1 MNRSL
6 KGVGRAGVKAC
17 AAVVV
22 AGVVVVGGGAAA
34 WGVDGSW
41 WYGSYGVAEVNAQGA
56 DGHGVTVAVID
67 SGINPRVPMLADAD
81 LVVHEP
87 SFCMNEADDAP
98 AAAATTDFFESW
110 HGTNVVAHLV
120 GNGQGYDGQ
129 SSVRGIS
136 PKARVRFYD
145 DSGYYLPNPD
155 GSFSSL
161 LNCSSV
167 NDVDAVAA
175 AVVQA
180 VDDGADIISIS
191 QETGAAAGSDLSV
204 AFAYAIH
211 EGVIVVHGMSNDGVA
226 VLRVNGGVAV
236 QAVGPDLEPATPTAR
251 LRDFS
256 HERVVVAAGGQML
269 VQGDTDTGD
278 WRPLGLAEGS
288 SFATPLV
295 AGMLADVW
303 SVYPD
308 ATANQLLQSLIRNTG
323 SEDHELGYDEIFGY
337 GLASVGHMVRAG
349 DPAQYPDQNPLIEPW
364 SADREG
370 FEPSPTAEEIAAGV
384 RPSWAPALSAD
395 PSTDPSGKTSGKA
408 SGDGS
413 GGTQA
418 GQAPAG
424 AAGWGVGRWVLV
436 GGLGVV
442 GLVLVA
448 GVVTVVVVLT
458 RRGRTVPRPAVP
470 VPGAGV
476 PPQGWPQPQGQ
487 PAPGQPAPGQPAP
500 GQSAPGQPWQSSSW
514 VGDGPVQPGQGV
526 QHGDRP

>member
-1 MNRSL
+1 M
-6 KGVGRAGVKAC
+6 
-17 AAVVV
+17 
-22 AGVVVVGGGAAA
+22 
-34 WGVDGSW
+34 
-41 WYGSYGVAEVNAQGA
+41 AEVNAQGA

-67 SGINPRVPMLADAD
+67 SGINPQVPMLADAD

-87 SFCMNEADDAP
+87 SFCLNEADDAP
-98 AAAATTDFFESW
+98 AAAATTDLFGSW

-145 DSGYYLPNPD
+145 DSGYYSPNPD
-155 GSFSSL
+155 GSYSAGIL
-161 LNCSSV
+161 CNSV

-191 QETGAAAGSDLSV
+191 QETNTAPGDLSA

-251 LRDFS
+251 IRDIA
-256 HERVVVAAGGQML
+256 HQRVVMAAGGQML
-269 VQGDTDTGD
+269 VQGDVTTGD
-278 WRPLGLAEGS
+278 WEPTEIADGS
-288 SFATPLV
+288 SVATPLV

-384 RPSWAPALSAD
+384 RPSWAPALAA
-395 PSTDPSGKTSGKA
+395 DPSGKTSDKA

-458 RRGRTVPRPAVP
+458 RRGRTVPGPAVP
-470 VPGAGV
+470 VPGTGV
-476 PPQGWPQPQGQ
+476 PPQAWPQPPGQPAQGQ
-487 PAPGQPAPGQPAP
+487 PAQGQLWRGDTTP
-500 GQSAPGQPWQSSSW
+500 S
-514 VGDGPVQPGQGV
+514 DGPVQPGHGQQQGE
-526 QHGDRP
+526 RR

>member
-22 AGVVVVGGGAAA
+22 AGVVVVGGRAAA

-67 SGINPRVPMLADAD
+67 DGINPQVPMLADAD

-87 SFCMNEADDAP
+87 SFCLNEADDAP
-98 AAAATTDFFESW
+98 AAAASTDFFESG

-145 DSGYYLPNPD
+145 DNGYYSPNPD
-155 GSFSSL
+155 GSYNPGIL
-161 LNCSSV
+161 CGSV
-167 NDVDAVAA
+167 NDADATAA

-191 QETGAAAGSDLSV
+191 QETITVSGDDLSV
-204 AFAYAIH
+204 AFAYAMH

-226 VLRVNGGVAV
+226 NQRVNGGVAV
-236 QAVGPDLEPATPTAR
+236 QAVGPDLKPATPTAR
-251 LRDFS
+251 IRDIA
-256 HERVVVAAGGQML
+256 HQRVVMAAGGQML
-269 VQGDTDTGD
+269 VQGDPTTGD
-278 WRPLGLAEGS
+278 WRSLEIAGGS

-349 DPAQYPDQNPLIEPW
+349 DPAQYPDQNPLIELRSVDPER
-364 SADREG
+364 S
-370 FEPSPTAEEIAAGV
+370 EPSPTAEEIAAGV
-384 RPSWAPALSAD
+384 RPSWAPALAAD

-413 GGTQA
+413 GGAPA

-476 PPQGWPQPQGQ
+476 PPQAWPQPPGPPTQGPPIPVP
-487 PAPGQPAPGQPAP
+487 PAQGPSWHAPPGAQ
-500 GQSAPGQPWQSSSW
+500 
-514 VGDGPVQPGQGV
+514 GDSTQQAQEQQRGE
-526 QHGDRP
+526 RR